1 MTLSSAGVRRALSD
15 EITAPLQLERERP
28 GVDVVWMK
36 PNMSAVL
43 SSTPKSVAPQT
54 VRPMRAATG
63 KTSID
68 CEEKRDPRNDATL

>member
-1 MTLSSAGVRRALSD
+1 M
-15 EITAPLQLERERP
+15 
-28 GVDVVWMK
+28 DVVWMK

-43 SSTPKSVAPQT
+43 SSTPKSVALQT